1 MGLMIRGDK
10 MKFWKKSVPNS
21 NKDEI
26 RKAEMLEIHTR
37 RIRGEKLSRKQTR
50 LLKASEQYPE
60 LDPLKELIDF
70 AHHRF
75 EERENVSP
83 LPGTKRRIA
92 NSLMKLIGRAAAED
106 DVLKGDE
113 LGLQPAYSPDLVG
126 SDSELAL
133 PHVTGD
139 LPPPIPEGADP
150 LNETVILNNENVE
163 SATLPSVEEAC
174 HLKLKVMQG
183 DEAGREYDISF
194 QPMIIGHGIE
204 SAIKL
209 DANGTVSQHHALL
222 TVDND
227 EVLITNL
234 DSGSGTSVDGAPVTE
249 PTPLHVASRVRL
261 GGQVLEVAAFRRD
274 ASVLGISFE
283 VVEGPDVGQNHWV
296 YFKEM
301 TVGRSAAAQIRL
313 ADSTGTLSR
322 LHARFNLRNSEVYL
336 TDLGS
341 KNGTYVDGFRIEE
354 PTVVEQGVCIEFS
367 GIACEVIDIEHI

>member
-1 MGLMIRGDK
+1 
-10 MKFWKKSVPNS
+10 
-21 NKDEI
+21 
-26 RKAEMLEIHTR
+26 
-37 RIRGEKLSRKQTR
+37 
-50 LLKASEQYPE
+50 
-60 LDPLKELIDF
+60 
-70 AHHRF
+70 
-75 EERENVSP
+75 
-83 LPGTKRRIA
+83 
-92 NSLMKLIGRAAAED
+92 
-106 DVLKGDE
+106 
-113 LGLQPAYSPDLVG
+113 
-126 SDSELAL
+126 
-133 PHVTGD
+133 
-139 LPPPIPEGADP
+139 
-150 LNETVILNNENVE
+150 
-163 SATLPSVEEAC
+163 
-174 HLKLKVMQG
+174 MQG
-183 DEAGREYDISF
+183 DEAGREYDVSF
-194 QPMIIGHGIE
+194 QPMIIGHGIK

-209 DANGTVSQHHALL
+209 DANGTVSQRHALL

-234 DSGSGTSVDGAPVTE
+234 DNGSGTSVDGAPVTE

-283 VVEGPDVGQNHWV
+283 VVEGPDVGQVHWV

-313 ADSTGTLSR
+313 ADPTGTLSR
-322 LHARFNLRNSEVYL
+322 LHARFNLRNGEVYL